1 MTTAD
6 TNVVQQLSDGL
17 AAAAERAQAFTVR
30 VRARRRIAA
39 TGVAWGEGG
48 YIVTADHV
56 VEQEDAI
63 RVGLP
68 DGQEVAAQLV
78 GRDPGSDLALLRI
91 EGAGPPEG
99 ELAPAGAARV
109 GQLVLAIG
117 RPWGDG
123 VQASGGVVSAVGGP
137 VRTRRGTQIEG
148 YLRADATLLPGFS
161 GGPLIDVAGRVLGV
175 NTSRGGRGEGVTI
188 AAHAVAAVVAELR
201 EHGRVRRAYLGVG
214 SQPVHLPESMAATVG
229 DQRSGLL
236 VVSVEAGG
244 PAERA
249 GVLVGD
255 ILLSLGGGAVRDI
268 DDLQAQLGAER
279 VGASVPLV
287 LLRGGERRDLTVS
300 LGERA

>member
-1 MTTAD
+1 MTTAGPS
-6 TNVVQQLSDGL
+6 VVQQVSDGL
-17 AAAAERAQAFTVR
+17 AAAAEQAAAYTVR
-30 VRARRRIAA
+30 VSARRRFGA
-39 TGVAWGEGG
+39 TGVAWAGGG

-56 VEQEDAI
+56 VEQEEAI

-68 DGQEVAAQLV
+68 DGREVAAQLV
-78 GRDPGSDLALLRI
+78 GRDPASDLALLRV
-91 EGAGPPEG
+91 EGAGAPE
-99 ELAPAGAARV
+99 APTVPAGEARV

-137 VRTRRGTQIEG
+137 LRTRRGARIEG
-148 YLRADATLLPGFS
+148 YLRSDALLLPGFS
-161 GGPLIDVAGRVLGV
+161 GGPLVDVAGRVLGV
-175 NTSRGGRGEGVTI
+175 NSSRGGRGEGVTI

-214 SQPVHLPESMAATVG
+214 SQPVPLAEALAAQVG

-244 PAERA
+244 PADHA

-255 ILLSLGGGAVRDI
+255 ILLTVAGGAVRGI
-268 DDLQAQLGAER
+268 EDLQAQLGAER
-279 VGASVPLV
+279 VGSVV
-287 LLRGGERRDLTVS
+287 TVAVLRGGERRELTVT